1 MGVYGELARSLSRGG
16 EILSEAYFGKSKNIQ
31 AIETQLGIFRNKYK
45 GANTYFGNYSEN
57 PELQKLNRLFE
68 KAFGFHCFSINII
81 RQQLANAYTIPISVK
96 WDTGNTFNP
105 AKLKSLA
112 VVDSTGLKYKK
123 DNNLVV
129 ICNITAGI
137 MFSDIYT
144 DGEVLAIIL
153 HEIGHNFAEAL
164 DSGISLNSMILSYL
178 IVLFTILDMIQ
189 GRINL
194 NGLTNFNALD
204 KLGIDIKKWIAE
216 NCKPIGAIAMIMSG
230 FFGLIQDGLMNIN
243 YLLQSF
249 VPSAILQQIPSKIMG
264 MIIKPTAYRN
274 EKIADRFATMYGY
287 GPELSSALS
296 KLETVG
302 SGITIKQQM
311 DEVPVI
317 GFIFNLVPTFAKI
330 CITPFDE
337 HPMWSERLEDQIRAL
352 EYELKKADLDSKM
365 KKEIEF
371 EVKQIRDLKKKI
383 ISGANDISDANSLNK
398 AWFAM
403 WSDGDIKHTL
413 ISDLNGR
420 LDSNIDTL
428 RI

>member
-1 MGVYGELARSLSRGG
+1 MGVYGGFARSLSRGG
-16 EILSEAYFGKSKNIQ
+16 EILSEAYFGKSKDIQ
-31 AIETQLGIFRNKYK
+31 AIETQLGVFRNKYR
-45 GANTYFGNYSEN
+45 GSNSYFGNYSEN

-81 RQQLANAYTIPISVK
+81 RQQMANAYTIPISCK

-112 VVDSTGLKYKK
+112 VVDKSGLKYKP

-137 MFSDIYT
+137 LFSDNYT

-164 DSGISLNSMILSYL
+164 DSGISLNSMVLSYM
-178 IVLFTILDMIQ
+178 IILFTILDAMQ
-189 GRINL
+189 GRISL
-194 NGLTNFNALD
+194 NGVINFNALD
-204 KLGIDIKKWIAE
+204 KFTIDIKKWIAE
-216 NCKPIGAIAMIMSG
+216 NCKPIGAIAVVMG
-230 FFGLIQDGLMNIN
+230 GLFGLINDGLMNIN
-243 YLLQSF
+243 YLLQTF
-249 VPSAILQQIPSKIMG
+249 VPTAIFQQIPSKIMS

-296 KLETVG
+296 KIETTG
-302 SGITIKQQM
+302 TGIAIKDQM
-311 DEVPVI
+311 DQVPVVGYI
-317 GFIFNLVPTFAKI
+317 LNLVPTFAKI
-330 CITPFDE
+330 CLTPFDE

-352 EYELKKADLDSKM
+352 EYELKKADLDPKM
-365 KKEIEF
+365 KKEIQLEI
-371 EVKQIRDLKKKI
+371 KQIRDLKKKI
-383 ISGANDISDANSLNK
+383 ISGANDINDANSLNK

-403 WSDGDIKHTL
+403 WADGDIKHTL
-413 ISDLNGR
+413 MSDLNGR

>member
-16 EILSEAYFGKSKNIQ
+16 EILSEAYFGKSKDIQ
-31 AIETQLGIFRNKYK
+31 AIETHLGVFRNKYK
-45 GANTYFGNYSEN
+45 GTNTYFGNYSEN

-164 DSGISLNSMILSYL
+164 DSGISLNNMILSYL
-178 IVLFTILDMIQ
+178 IILFTILDMMQ

-194 NGLTNFNALD
+194 NGVINFNALD

-216 NCKPIGAIAMIMSG
+216 NCKPIGAIAVIMSG

-249 VPSAILQQIPSKIMG
+249 VPSAILQQIPSKIMC

-317 GFIFNLVPTFAKI
+317 GFILNLVPTFAKI

-352 EYELKKADLDSKM
+352 EYELKKADLDPKM
-365 KKEIEF
+365 KKEIES

-403 WSDGDIKHTL
+403 WFDGDIKHTL
-413 ISDLNGR
+413 MSDLNGR